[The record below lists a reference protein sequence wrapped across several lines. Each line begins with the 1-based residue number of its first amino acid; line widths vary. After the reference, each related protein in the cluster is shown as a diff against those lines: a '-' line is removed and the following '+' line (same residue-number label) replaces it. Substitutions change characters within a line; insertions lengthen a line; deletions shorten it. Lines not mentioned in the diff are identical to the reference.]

1 MPLELGFDP
10 DKINWVDTGADE
22 ELLKSLQSQESGEQL
37 SKSVDKSKLVQ
48 KEVVVQGKNGPY
60 KRMQWVRVKD
70 DGDDSK
76 SSKDSGTK
84 DDKPAKDDTPSSDN
98 GGNAALNQ
106 TIGAYISGGKGATT
120 QARKAGLANI
130 LGDGN
135 SRADIMAA
143 AEANGVTWRK
153 SDHPGINWMRA
164 AMALTGAT
172 TRGAAK
178 DAERDAARAS
188 SNSK

>member
-10 DKINWVDTGADE
+10 DKINWVDTGTDAE
-22 ELLKSLQSQESGEQL
+22 IVKSIQSQEPGDEL
-37 SKSVDKSKLVQ
+37 SKAINKDKLVQ

-70 DGDDSK
+70 DSDGSK
-76 SSKDSGTK
+76 TTKKDEPK
-84 DDKPAKDDTPSSDN
+84 DDKPAKDDEPSDDN
-98 GGNAALNQ
+98 GGNAALIQ

-178 DAERDAARAS
+178 DAERDAANAS

>member
-1 MPLELGFDP
+1 MPLELVFDP

-22 ELLKSLQSQESGEQL
+22 ELVKSIQSQESGEQL

-48 KEVVVQGKNGPY
+48 KEVTVQGKNGPY

-70 DGDDSK
+70 DSGDSK
-76 SSKDSGTK
+76 SSSKGGPK
-84 DDKPAKDDTPSSDN
+84 DDNPAKDDVPNTDN

-178 DAERDAARAS
+178 DAERDAARTS